1 MAGIGPWRSA
11 CSEGVVGSWGFI
23 ALAYGVATIALFG
36 YLTFL
41 GRRLREVGEE
51 LAAME
56 REGERKRR

>member
-1 MAGIGPWRSA
+1 
-11 CSEGVVGSWGFI
+11 VGSWGFI